1 MIYQTIKRIFD
12 FICAL
17 IGIIGTSP
25 LWLIGII
32 GILIS
37 DWGPIFYTA
46 HRIGK
51 NNKPFKMYKFR
62 SMRVLRTPK
71 QGAEASLRPD

>member
-1 MIYQTIKRIFD
+1 MYQLIKRIFD
-12 FICAL
+12 FAGAL
-17 IGIIGTSP
+17 LGIIITSP
-25 LWLIGII
+25 FWIIAII

-51 NNKPFKMYKFR
+51 GNKPFKMYK
-62 SMRVLRTPK
+62 SEKELT
-71 QGAEASLRPD
+71 EAGVYHE

>member
-1 MIYQTIKRIFD
+1 MFYKVIKRIFD

-25 LWLIGII
+25 LWIVGII

-51 NNKPFKMYKFR
+51 NNKPFCLFFFFFL
-62 SMRVLRTPK
+62 RVVLFAT
-71 QGAEASLRPD
+71 